1 MARSSR
7 RSNIT
12 GMEENTLA
20 ILESTEAKDS
30 QDANDDRIAFLE
42 AVQAASII
50 PENGTAPTCK
60 MYRAVFQI
68 LRIGTSLE
76 LMMSSYELLNELDKR
91 FPRVYV
97 SEASSDGSHELVVVD
112 EAWSPFFL
120 GSNVAC
126 SERKAGGEISGGPLD
141 FSCFTLLIQELV
153 EVANGTKVKAI
164 DTKHLRNMLL
174 FQYLVSLLEGDFIPR
189 NIVYEETINWALL
202 RESLLN
208 MLLGSR
214 RTNYKSLMKDCL
226 SILCCLC
233 PAHTGVISGHG
244 CPENSFR
251 KPSEDCNTPLVFA
264 LLEVGKS
271 SCIAMQKLLIMI
283 MKLDISKKKADMQ
296 GLTTRADGVRT
307 PLMDIIL
314 DELTYD
320 RDMLSPFL
328 QVFSEPKWKLEIVV
342 QYFLKYTT
350 TKPSVCTRRSNSPKD
365 DATFK
370 GVLNCFSNSISTK
383 NIMKK
388 ISTDIVQL
396 LLAHAF
402 QQQQYAIPCDFLKWA
417 SFGFYR
423 TSKFATGFTPLQPK
437 PLDSIID
444 IQRAKDK
451 SSEDLASIWDDG
463 LE

>member
-1 MARSSR
+1 MRVISVEKHYPGKLQPLPSKPAQNKILGSNLLETKSMARSSR

-60 MYRAVFQI
+60 MYEAVFQI

-126 SERKAGGEISGGPLD
+126 SERKAGGEISSGPLD

-208 MLLGSR
+208 MLLV
-214 RTNYKSLMKDCL
+214 Y
-226 SILCCLC
+226 
-233 PAHTGVISGHG
+233 AHHS
-244 CPENSFR
+244 SF
-251 KPSEDCNTPLVFA
+251 
-264 LLEVGKS
+264 
-271 SCIAMQKLLIMI
+271 
-283 MKLDISKKKADMQ
+283 
-296 GLTTRADGVRT
+296 
-307 PLMDIIL
+307 
-314 DELTYD
+314 
-320 RDMLSPFL
+320 
-328 QVFSEPKWKLEIVV
+328 EP
-342 QYFLKYTT
+342 
-350 TKPSVCTRRSNSPKD
+350 C
-365 DATFK
+365 
-370 GVLNCFSNSISTK
+370 
-383 NIMKK
+383 
-388 ISTDIVQL
+388 
-396 LLAHAF
+396 
-402 QQQQYAIPCDFLKWA
+402 
-417 SFGFYR
+417 
-423 TSKFATGFTPLQPK
+423 
-437 PLDSIID
+437 
-444 IQRAKDK
+444 
-451 SSEDLASIWDDG
+451 
-463 LE
+463 